1 MSWTVEWS
9 STDEAQEQSQ
19 DGTPNIYIARGGR
32 KDAFL
37 AAKSY
42 LDEGHIVWA
51 IKDDNGN
58 LEMERH
64 AVFHHFFPLS
74 S

>member
-9 STDEAQEQSQ
+9 TTSEMEQQSR
-19 DGTPNIYIARGGR
+19 DGTPNIHLARSG
-32 KDAFL
+32 KEEAFL
-37 AAKSY
+37 VAKSY

-51 IKDDNGN
+51 IKDEHGN
-58 LEMERH
+58 LEMEQH
-64 AVFHHFFPLS
+64 AIFHHFFPLS